1 VVTATKAIYK
11 PGVAERRR
19 NVSPQNATA
28 GPDTPQSICATSRT
42 PPERT
47 IWLRCRSTSRR
58 SLSLL
63 HRILRNTTGR
73 VDKQGN
79 GAARV
84 VQAGDKSNA
93 RLVARDHEE
102 GDELA
107 PFQLIE
113 VHSIRAGPALV
124 CIELGVSMTRFC

>member
-1 VVTATKAIYK
+1 
-11 PGVAERRR
+11 
-19 NVSPQNATA
+19 
-28 GPDTPQSICATSRT
+28 
-42 PPERT
+42 
-47 IWLRCRSTSRR
+47 
-58 SLSLL
+58 
-63 HRILRNTTGR
+63 LRNTTGL

-84 VQAGDKSNA
+84 VQAGDKSM
-93 RLVARDHEE
+93 RDWVARDHEE

-124 CIELGVSMTRFC
+124 CIELGVSMTAILLKNTLFSKLMSAPNFRPKRD